1 MDLTNLVLFR
11 AVALEQSVTR
21 AAQQLQRA
29 QSNVTTRIQQLEEEL
44 GCALFLREG
53 KRMQLTEQGRTF
65 LDYAEQLLALA
76 DEARQALH
84 PENPAGV
91 LRLGSME
98 STAAARLPK
107 PLAELHSQYPQIT
120 LEVTT
125 GPSLPLLEAVQA
137 RRLDCALIALPQ
149 SWQDGSWQAEAL
161 PADLEMDIAFREEL
175 VLALPAGHPPV
186 SSPADLQLDTL
197 AGFEQGCSYRHMALS
212 WLGSTGRAF
221 RVQEVGS
228 YHAIL
233 ACVAAG
239 RCAGIL
245 PRALLDLQ
253 REPPALHIQPLL
265 RVDTLLVRRQGFAT
279 AAFAALR
286 DCLLDARG

>member
-1 MDLTNLVLFR
+1 MDLTNLALFR
-11 AVALEQSVTR
+11 SVALEGSVTR

-53 KRMQLTEQGRTF
+53 KRMQLTEQGHTF
-65 LDYAEQLLALA
+65 LAYAEQLLALA

-84 PENPAGV
+84 PQTPSGT

-107 PLAELHSQYPQIT
+107 RLAELHGRCPQLT
-120 LEVTT
+120 LEVST
-125 GPSLPLLEAVQA
+125 GPSLPLLEAVQT
-137 RRLDCALIALPQ
+137 RRLDCALIALPH
-149 SWQDGSWQAEAL
+149 SWQNGTWQADSL
-161 PADLEMDIAFREEL
+161 SPDLQMDAVFNEEL
-175 VLALPAGHPPV
+175 LLVLPAGHPPV

-197 AGFEQGCSYRHMALS
+197 AGFAQGCSYRHIAMS
-212 WLGSTGRAF
+212 WLGSGGRTF

-239 RCAGIL
+239 RCIGVL
-245 PRALLDLQ
+245 PRALLDLL
-253 REPPALHIQPLL
+253 REPPALQIQPLL
-265 RVDTLLVRRQGFAT
+265 RIDTLLVRRQGFAT
-279 AAFAALR
+279 PAFATLR
-286 DCLLDARG
+286 DSLLRAD